1 MKIPAYDSIY
11 LSKAA
16 RTMGNMLHD
25 AVYVFD
31 QDGNQFLQK
40 FIQSDIAEQIED
52 GNPKYVAGRSG
63 MELFVEVEERTTGKV
78 VQPLL
83 IETYDRSDAY
93 WIGWALA
100 HYQWYTG
107 RRFKDVLEVV
117 PYREWAGLYK
127 TLHEA
132 DIRKVYEVIDAH
144 MEAADS
150 KLKQLRKRCGLTQE
164 ELAELSCVSLN
175 TIRAYER
182 RAKDIG
188 KAQVDILMKLAAALK
203 CEIADLIE

>member
-31 QDGNQFLQK
+31 QDGDQFLQK

-63 MELFVEVEERTTGKV
+63 IELFVEVEERTTGKKV
-78 VQPLL
+78 PPML

-93 WIGWALA
+93 WTGWALA

-107 RRFKDVLEVV
+107 RRFKDVLEAV
-117 PYREWAGLYK
+117 PYSEWLGLYK

-132 DIRKVYEVIDAH
+132 DISKVYEVIDVH
-144 MEAADS
+144 MEETDS
-150 KLKQLRKRCGLTQE
+150 KLKQIRKGCGLTQE
-164 ELAELSCVSLN
+164 ELAEMSGVSLN

-182 RAKDIG
+182 RSKDIG
-188 KAQVDILMKLAAALK
+188 KAQVDILMRLAGVLR
-203 CEIADLIE
+203 CEISDLI